1 MICLRHFWR
10 MTNTTDNFEGTTS
23 VIRGASHAHLP
34 NGFRPEFIRLPKPG
48 TLCAWTGLSRS
59 KMWSLLETAPIKTAC
74 LRRRGAAKGARL
86 IHLDSLLAYL
96 HGEAEILSQS
106 ASESSAARKFGPG
119 IVRTE
124 KQNN

>member
-1 MICLRHFWR
+1 
-10 MTNTTDNFEGTTS
+10 MTTASTNAARTTDAIS
-23 VIRGASHAHLP
+23 GAAHSNLP
-34 NGFRPEFIRLPKPG
+34 AGFRPEFIRLPKPG
-48 TLCAWTGLSRS
+48 TLCTWTGLSRS
-59 KMWSLLETAPIKTAC
+59 KMWGLLETAPIKTVC
-74 LRRRGAAKGARL
+74 LRRPGAAKGARL

-124 KQNN
+124 NQNN